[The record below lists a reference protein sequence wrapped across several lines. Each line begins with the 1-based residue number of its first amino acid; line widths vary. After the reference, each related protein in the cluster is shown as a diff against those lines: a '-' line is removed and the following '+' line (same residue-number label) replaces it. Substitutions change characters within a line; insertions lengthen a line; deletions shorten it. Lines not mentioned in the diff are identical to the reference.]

1 MNGVEAMKYGGT
13 PLPRGGTNRR
23 PSRTRGAT
31 CARICRV
38 SITDA
43 LAELVDV
50 TEVADADGLSNVGA
64 GGHSELHG
72 LLDVVAIPVPL
83 VQERSEGA
91 VAGADGRNQLD
102 VELTLGVPDVLA
114 VGEVSVAAATT
125 GEQHV
130 LNASVVSHLHG
141 NADLVVG
148 VDRHAEDGLHLGMVR
163 LAERR
168 TGPGR
173 RRRHEPERAP

>member
-1 MNGVEAMKYGGT
+1 MRPGQ
-13 PLPRGGTNRR
+13 NRDAIE
-23 PSRTRGAT
+23 P
-31 CARICRV
+31 RICRV
-38 SITDA
+38 SLTCDRA
-43 LAELVDV
+43 CGQQRACCTRQRDRSRQC
-50 TEVADADGLSNVGA
+50 DGLGNVGA

-83 VQERSEGA
+83 VQERSKGA

-130 LNASVVSHLHG
+130 
-141 NADLVVG
+141 
-148 VDRHAEDGLHLGMVR
+148 
-163 LAERR
+163 
-168 TGPGR
+168 
-173 RRRHEPERAP
+173 